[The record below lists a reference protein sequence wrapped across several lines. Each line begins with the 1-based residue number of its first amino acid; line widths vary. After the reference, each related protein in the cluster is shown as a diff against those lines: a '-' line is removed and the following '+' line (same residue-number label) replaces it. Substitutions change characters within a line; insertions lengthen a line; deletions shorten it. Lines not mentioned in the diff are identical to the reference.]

1 MVKRTITITTI
12 LLVLSITVGLII
24 ALNRASFAAD
34 DDIASGTSGTCSW
47 VIDKDGVLTI
57 SPTDGVSGTLDN
69 TRINA
74 SGYNNDKWFVYNL
87 SVKKVIVN
95 PGVKVNTI
103 GAYLFYD
110 FRNCTEMDIS
120 NLDTSQVTNMKQMFY
135 YCSNLTALDLSG
147 FDTSNVKN
155 MYGMFWRCSSLTNL
169 NVAGFNTS
177 KVTDMSDMFNSCSS
191 LTSLDVTGF
200 DTNKV
205 TSMGG
210 VFNSCSALT
219 TLDVTGFD
227 TSNVESMYGMFWR
240 CSSLTNL
247 NVAGFN
253 TSKVTSMNYMFCGC
267 TALTSIDV
275 TGFDTSSVADM
286 FDMFGNCKNLTSVDL
301 SNFDTSNVIKMGSM
315 FCGCSKITEL
325 NLNSFNTSSLSGGQA
340 IDNMFEGCT
349 NLKRLDLNHF
359 DVSGVTDFQSIFS
372 GCEKLEQIN
381 VKDWDVSNGTKFDW
395 TFKNCS
401 NLINLDLSGWNT
413 SSATDMAAMFS
424 KCSSLETLNIS
435 NFDTR
440 NVKDF
445 NGFFHQD
452 INLSSI
458 KVGPNFDPIA
468 KTTSSV
474 DRVNL
479 KTESGYLEYIDYWS
493 REDNAYGPFLAEE
506 WNTLFDRET
515 MYGVWKRT
523 RTPRPHSVEYF
534 YSFRPRGVS
543 DLPEKKYYLPG
554 DEVIVADKA
563 NAPGYIFTGWQ
574 AETSVLVEGIWE
586 TEKVTIID
594 GKFTMPQ
601 SDVGLVGDFV
611 EAGYVEYYVE
621 NLEVGK
627 YELKDRIEV
636 ERKDIIDEDTY
647 RWIYNITDYNHE
659 IEGFN
664 YEYVEEDWQNYT
676 LKLYYKRNSYN
687 ISYSY
692 TGEVPDAASEL
703 PKKQTYK
710 YEEEI
715 SLPENPSAPGYTFSG
730 WHTDYITMPAED
742 IEITGYFIKDD
753 VSKEYKIE
761 YYFDGEKDDS
771 LDETMNAEINQEVS
785 IDPQKS
791 LNFNNTHYSLVSNNH
806 KISVSENTENNIIRV
821 YYETDVLDYRNEKST
836 SGDGISDKYQ
846 VKIIYKVQ
854 NGTWN
859 DGTSEDKKQII
870 NLYDKD
876 GNPAENGT
884 GKITIPQVGNKPA
897 EGYSKGSWN
906 AEIPEVVSNKD
917 NEKEFIYSYAKIGS
931 ISKIKGNLS
940 NPKTDDIVQS
950 YALYGAIAILLM
962 LVVKRTINKYSRKK
976 RKIQF

>member
-12 LLVLSITVGLII
+12 LLVLSIAASLII

-57 SPTDGVSGTLDN
+57 SPTDGVSGILDN
-69 TRINA
+69 TRINYPD
-74 SGYNNDKWFVYNL
+74 SVKWYSYKL

-103 GAYLFYD
+103 GAYLFYN

-120 NLDTSQVTNMKQMFY
+120 NLDTSQVTSMLYMF
-135 YCSNLTALDLSG
+135 
-147 FDTSNVKN
+147 
-155 MYGMFWRCSSLTNL
+155 
-169 NVAGFNTS
+169 FN
-177 KVTDMSDMFNSCSS
+177 
-191 LTSLDVTGF
+191 
-200 DTNKV
+200 
-205 TSMGG
+205 
-210 VFNSCSALT
+210 CSALT

-227 TSNVESMYGMFWR
+227 TSN
-240 CSSLTNL
+240 
-247 NVAGFN
+247 A
-253 TSKVTSMNYMFCGC
+253 TSMRNMF
-267 TALTSIDV
+267 
-275 TGFDTSSVADM
+275 F
-286 FDMFGNCKNLTSVDL
+286 N
-301 SNFDTSNVIKMGSM
+301 
-315 FCGCSKITEL
+315 CSKITEL

-340 IDNMFEGCT
+340 IDGMFEGCT

-359 DVSGVTDFQSIFS
+359 DVSGVTNFQDIFR

-381 VKDWDVSNGTKFDW
+381 VKDWDVSNGTKFNW
-395 TFKNCS
+395 TFQNCS
-401 NLINLDLSGWNT
+401 NLIILDLSGWNT
-413 SSATDMAAMFS
+413 SSATEMVAMFS

-440 NVKDF
+440 NVKSF

-468 KTTSSV
+468 KTTSNV

-523 RTPRPHSVEYF
+523 RTPRTYSVEY
-534 YSFRPRGVS
+534 YYENRRIPEGASS
-543 DLPEKKYYLPG
+543 LPETKNYVPG
-554 DEVIVADKA
+554 EEVVLA
-563 NAPGYIFTGWQ
+563 NDATATGWIFKGWKTQ
-574 AETSVLVEGIWE
+574 N
-586 TEKVTIID
+586 VTITYGRFI
-594 GKFTMPQ
+594 MPNRN
-601 SDVGLVGDFV
+601 VRIAGEFV
-611 EAGYVEYYVE
+611 EAGYIEYYMETLEE
-621 NLEVGK
+621 NEF
-627 YELKDRIEV
+627 ELM
-636 ERKDIIDEDTY
+636 DIY
-647 RWIYNITDYNHE
+647 E
-659 IEGFN
+659 IEKQEIMTTDTEFPEWCYDINNYNYETDGFK
-664 YEYVEEDWQNYT
+664 YEYVEEDLQNYT

-692 TGEVPDAASEL
+692 TGNIPDGASEL
-703 PKKQTYK
+703 PEKQTYK
-710 YEEEI
+710 YEKEI

-730 WHTDYITMPAED
+730 WQTDYITMPAKD

-771 LDETMNAEINQEVS
+771 LDENMNAEINQEVS

-791 LNFNNTHYSLVSNNH
+791 LNFNNTHYSLVSENH
-806 KISVSENTENNIIRV
+806 RINVSENTEDNVIRV
-821 YYETDVLDYRNEKST
+821 YYETDVLDYKNEEST

-846 VKIIYKVQ
+846 VKIVYKVQ
-854 NGTWN
+854 NGTWD
-859 DGTSEDKKQII
+859 DGTSKNKKQII

-884 GKITIPQVGNKPA
+884 GKITIPQVGNKPD
-897 EGYSKGSWN
+897 EGYKEGSWN
-906 AEIPEVVSNKD
+906 IKLPNAVTSKD
-917 NEKEFIYSYAKIGS
+917 NGKEFIYSYAKIGS

-940 NPKTDDIVQS
+940 NPKTDDIIQR
-950 YALYGAIAILLM
+950 YAIYGVLAILLM

-976 RKIQF
+976 KKIQF

>member
-12 LLVLSITVGLII
+12 LLVLSIAASLII

-57 SPTDGVSGTLDN
+57 SPTDGVSGILDN
-69 TRINA
+69 TRINYPD
-74 SGYNNDKWFVYNL
+74 SVKWYSYKL

-103 GAYLFYD
+103 GAYLFYN

-120 NLDTSQVTNMKQMFY
+120 NLDTSQVTSMLYMF
-135 YCSNLTALDLSG
+135 
-147 FDTSNVKN
+147 
-155 MYGMFWRCSSLTNL
+155 
-169 NVAGFNTS
+169 FN
-177 KVTDMSDMFNSCSS
+177 
-191 LTSLDVTGF
+191 
-200 DTNKV
+200 
-205 TSMGG
+205 
-210 VFNSCSALT
+210 CSALT

-227 TSNVESMYGMFWR
+227 TSN
-240 CSSLTNL
+240 
-247 NVAGFN
+247 A
-253 TSKVTSMNYMFCGC
+253 TSMRNMF
-267 TALTSIDV
+267 
-275 TGFDTSSVADM
+275 F
-286 FDMFGNCKNLTSVDL
+286 N
-301 SNFDTSNVIKMGSM
+301 
-315 FCGCSKITEL
+315 CSKITEL

-340 IDNMFEGCT
+340 IDGMFEGCT

-359 DVSGVTDFQSIFS
+359 DVSGVTNFQDIFR

-381 VKDWDVSNGTKFDW
+381 VKDWDVSNGTKFNW
-395 TFKNCS
+395 TFQNCS
-401 NLINLDLSGWNT
+401 NLIILDLSGWNT
-413 SSATDMAAMFS
+413 SSATEMVAMFS

-440 NVKDF
+440 NVKSF

-468 KTTSSV
+468 KTTSNV

-523 RTPRPHSVEYF
+523 RTPRTYSVEY
-534 YSFRPRGVS
+534 YYENRRIPEGASS
-543 DLPEKKYYLPG
+543 LPETKNYVPG
-554 DEVIVADKA
+554 EEVVLA
-563 NAPGYIFTGWQ
+563 NDATATGWIFKGWKTQ
-574 AETSVLVEGIWE
+574 N
-586 TEKVTIID
+586 VTITYGRFI
-594 GKFTMPQ
+594 MPNRN
-601 SDVGLVGDFV
+601 VRIAGEFV
-611 EAGYVEYYVE
+611 EAGYIEYYMETLEE
-621 NLEVGK
+621 NEF
-627 YELKDRIEV
+627 ELM
-636 ERKDIIDEDTY
+636 DIY
-647 RWIYNITDYNHE
+647 E
-659 IEGFN
+659 IEKQEIMTTDTEFPEWCYDINNYNYETDGFK
-664 YEYVEEDWQNYT
+664 YEYVEEDLQNYT

-692 TGEVPDAASEL
+692 TGNIPDGASEL
-703 PKKQTYK
+703 PENQTYK
-710 YEEEI
+710 YEKEI

-730 WHTDYITMPAED
+730 WQTDYITMPAKD

-771 LDETMNAEINQEVS
+771 LDENMNAEINQEVS

-791 LNFNNTHYSLVSNNH
+791 LNFNNTHYSLVSENH
-806 KISVSENTENNIIRV
+806 RINVSENTEDNVIRV
-821 YYETDVLDYRNEKST
+821 YYETDVLDYKNEEST

-846 VKIIYKVQ
+846 VKIVYKVQ
-854 NGTWN
+854 NGTWD
-859 DGTSEDKKQII
+859 DGTSKNKKQII

-884 GKITIPQVGNKPA
+884 GKITIPQVGNKPD
-897 EGYSKGSWN
+897 EGYKEGSWN
-906 AEIPEVVSNKD
+906 IKLPNAVTSKD
-917 NEKEFIYSYAKIGS
+917 NGKEFIYSYAKIGS

-940 NPKTDDIVQS
+940 NPKTDDIIQR
-950 YALYGAIAILLM
+950 YAIYGVLAILLM

-976 RKIQF
+976 KKIQF

>member
-103 GAYLFYD
+103 GAYLFHD

-120 NLDTSQVTNMKQMFY
+120 NLDTSNVTNMRGMFY
-135 YCSNLTALDLSG
+135 NCSG
-147 FDTSNVKN
+147 
-155 MYGMFWRCSSLTNL
+155 
-169 NVAGFNTS
+169 
-177 KVTDMSDMFNSCSS
+177 

-200 DTNKV
+200 DTSKV
-205 TSMGG
+205 TDMTDMFVGCGSLTNLDVSGFDTSKVTDMTDMFAGCR
-210 VFNSCSALT
+210 SLT
-219 TLDVTGFD
+219 TLDVSGFD
-227 TSNVESMYGMFWR
+227 TSKVTRMEGMFAG

-247 NVAGFN
+247 DVTNFDTSNVIYMSRMFIACSNIKTIDLTGFNTSNVTKMNNMFNGCYSLTSIDVSGFN
-253 TSKVTSMNYMFCGC
+253 TSKVTRMEAMFCNCYSLTNLDVTNFDTSKVTDMTEMFASCSNLKNLDVSGFNTSEVTSMRSMFNGC
-267 TALTSIDV
+267 SNLTNLDVSGFDTSKVTNMSDMFNNCSGLTSLDV
-275 TGFDTSSVADM
+275 TGF
-286 FDMFGNCKNLTSVDL
+286 
-301 SNFDTSNVIKMGSM
+301 
-315 FCGCSKITEL
+315 
-325 NLNSFNTSSLSGGQA
+325 NTSKVT
-340 IDNMFEGCT
+340 NME
-349 NLKRLDLNHF
+349 
-359 DVSGVTDFQSIFS
+359 SIFS
-372 GCEKLEQIN
+372 GCENI
-381 VKDWDVSNGTKFDW
+381 T
-395 TFKNCS
+395 
-401 NLINLDLSGWNT
+401 NLDLSGWET
-413 SSATDMAAMFS
+413 SSATTMRRMFS
-424 KCSSLETLNIS
+424 NCSSLKTLDIS

-440 NVKDF
+440 NVENFEHFFYKDR
-445 NGFFHQD
+445 
-452 INLSSI
+452 NLSSI

-468 KTTSSV
+468 KTKGNQRLTLDIKDNSLDSWS
-474 DRVNL
+474 NI
-479 KTESGYLEYIDYWS
+479 YYWV
-493 REDNAYGPFLAEE
+493 REDNVYGPFRDTE
-506 WNTLFDRET
+506 WSTLFERET
-515 MYGVWKRT
+515 MYGNWKRIS
-523 RTPRPHSVEYF
+523 TPRT
-534 YSFRPRGVS
+534 YS
-543 DLPEKKYYLPG
+543 
-554 DEVIVADKA
+554 
-563 NAPGYIFTGWQ
+563 
-574 AETSVLVEGIWE
+574 
-586 TEKVTIID
+586 
-594 GKFTMPQ
+594 
-601 SDVGLVGDFV
+601 
-611 EAGYVEYYVE
+611 VEYYVE
-621 NLEVGK
+621 G
-627 YELKDRIEV
+627 LKENEFDFWNKNEFDASYLIEI
-636 ERKDIIDEDTY
+636 EEDTETGEIQRKY
-647 RWIYNITDYNHE
+647 DIDKYNHE

-664 YEYVEEDWQNYT
+664 YKYVEEDWQNYT

-692 TGEVPDAASEL
+692 VGQIPDCASEL
-703 PKKQTYK
+703 PENQTYK

-715 SLPENPSAPGYTFSG
+715 SLPENPTAPGYTFSG
-730 WHTDYITMPAED
+730 WQTDYITMPAKD

-771 LDETMNAEINQEVS
+771 LDETMNAEIDEEIS

-791 LNFNNTHYSLVSNNH
+791 LNFNNTHYSLVSENH
-806 KISVSENTENNIIRV
+806 KINVSENTEDNVIRV
-821 YYETDVLDYRNEKST
+821 YYETDVLDYKNEEST

-846 VKIIYKVQ
+846 VKIVYKVQ
-854 NGTWN
+854 NGTWD

-962 LVVKRTINKYSRKK
+962 LVAKRTINKYSRKK

>member
-57 SPTDGVSGTLDN
+57 SPTDGVSGILDN
-69 TRINA
+69 TRINYPD
-74 SGYNNDKWFVYNL
+74 SVKWYSYKL

-120 NLDTSQVTNMKQMFY
+120 NLDTSQVTNMFYMF
-135 YCSNLTALDLSG
+135 
-147 FDTSNVKN
+147 
-155 MYGMFWRCSSLTNL
+155 
-169 NVAGFNTS
+169 FN
-177 KVTDMSDMFNSCSS
+177 
-191 LTSLDVTGF
+191 
-200 DTNKV
+200 
-205 TSMGG
+205 
-210 VFNSCSALT
+210 CSALT

-227 TSNVESMYGMFWR
+227 TSN
-240 CSSLTNL
+240 
-247 NVAGFN
+247 A
-253 TSKVTSMNYMFCGC
+253 TSMRNMF
-267 TALTSIDV
+267 
-275 TGFDTSSVADM
+275 F
-286 FDMFGNCKNLTSVDL
+286 N
-301 SNFDTSNVIKMGSM
+301 
-315 FCGCSKITEL
+315 CSKITEL

-340 IDNMFEGCT
+340 IDGMFEGCT

-359 DVSGVTDFQSIFS
+359 DVSGVTNFQDIFR

-381 VKDWDVSNGTKFDW
+381 VKDWDVSNGTKFNW
-395 TFKNCS
+395 TFQNCS
-401 NLINLDLSGWNT
+401 NLIILDLSGWNT
-413 SSATDMAAMFS
+413 SSATEMVAMFY

-440 NVKDF
+440 NVKSF

-468 KTTSSV
+468 KTTSNV

-523 RTPRPHSVEYF
+523 RTPRTYSVEY
-534 YSFRPRGVS
+534 YYENRRIPEGASS
-543 DLPEKKYYLPG
+543 LPETKNYVPG
-554 DEVIVADKA
+554 EEVVLA
-563 NAPGYIFTGWQ
+563 NDATATGWIFKGWKTQ
-574 AETSVLVEGIWE
+574 NA
-586 TEKVTIID
+586 TITYGRFI
-594 GKFTMPQ
+594 MPNRN
-601 SDVGLVGDFV
+601 VRIAGEFV
-611 EAGYVEYYVE
+611 EAGYIEYYMETLEE
-621 NLEVGK
+621 NEF
-627 YELKDRIEV
+627 ELM
-636 ERKDIIDEDTY
+636 DIY
-647 RWIYNITDYNHE
+647 E
-659 IEGFN
+659 IEKQEIMTTDTEPPEWCYDINNYNYETDGFK
-664 YEYVEEDWQNYT
+664 YEYVEEDLQNYT

-692 TGEVPDAASEL
+692 TGNIPDGASEL
-703 PKKQTYK
+703 PEKQTYK
-710 YEEEI
+710 YEKEI

-730 WHTDYITMPAED
+730 WQTDYITMPAED

-761 YYFDGEKDDS
+761 FYFDGEKDDS

-791 LNFNNTHYSLVSNNH
+791 LNFNNTHYSLVSENH
-806 KISVSENTENNIIRV
+806 RINVSENTEDNVIRV
-821 YYETDVLDYRNEKST
+821 YYETDVLDYKNEESA

-846 VKIIYKVQ
+846 VKIVYKVQ
-854 NGTWN
+854 NGTWD
-859 DGTSEDKKQII
+859 DGTSKNKKQII

-884 GKITIPQVGNKPA
+884 GKITIPQVGNKPD
-897 EGYSKGSWN
+897 EGYKEGSWN
-906 AEIPEVVSNKD
+906 IKLPNAVTSKD
-917 NEKEFIYSYAKIGS
+917 NGKEFIYSYAKIGS

-940 NPKTDDIVQS
+940 NPKTDDIIQR
-950 YALYGAIAILLM
+950 YAIYGVLAILLM
-962 LVVKRTINKYSRKK
+962 LVVKRTINKYSKK
-976 RKIQF
+976 KKKIQF